1 MLAPSSTTTAPPAAD
16 HVPLRQKIG
25 FGLGSFHDMWGHWLY
40 QSLAFHVYNIGL
52 GVAPGLISTV
62 LGLKIAVDAVSDALF
77 GWFSDNTRSRWG
89 RRRPYML
96 VGGILAGIGLPLMF
110 AVGKGWTDHEYFIFM
125 LVSAC
130 LYVPAMSCF
139 AMPWNSLASEMTP
152 DYHERTRVMSVK
164 NAIQKIPELGLFCA
178 AQFTTLAMFN
188 DANGKPDI
196 LFGAQVYTTLLG
208 GIMIVL
214 SVLIFLFTRERYYEA
229 VVSKS
234 YQRVPFKDIVYRTL
248 RNRPFRM
255 MLGTMLVYNLATAMV
270 SLLGYYATVYYVC
283 GGNIAEA
290 TKWNSIMGVAGMIFG
305 LAGIPFAV
313 WLARRYS
320 KRDALMIILV
330 LAIGAFIGDWFFYNP
345 AMPWLQ
351 PFASGC
357 LAFAS
362 AGFWTLYGSAMADV
376 LDHDELATGQ
386 RREGSFA
393 ACGAW
398 TSKAGLALGNISS
411 GWVLQLTGFD
421 VKLPVQ
427 GEQAVFLIRVFLSG
441 IPIIG
446 LLIALVIVSRYF
458 LTEQRMNEIRVELEA
473 RRGTV

>member
-1 MLAPSSTTTAPPAAD
+1 LLAPSSKADAPAAD
-16 HVPLRQKIG
+16 RVPLRQKIG

-40 QSLAFHVYNIGL
+40 QSLIFHVYNIGL
-52 GVAPGLISTV
+52 NVAPGLISTV

-77 GWFSDNTRSRWG
+77 GWFSDNTRTRFG

-96 VGGILAGIGLPLMF
+96 VGGILAGIGLPLLF
-110 AVGKGWTDHEYFIFM
+110 AVGHGWTDREYFWFM

-139 AMPWNSLASEMTP
+139 ATPWNSLASEMTP
-152 DYHERTRVMSVK
+152 DYHDRTRVMSVK

-178 AQFTTLAMFN
+178 AQFTTLAIFN
-188 DANGKPDI
+188 DASGKPDI
-196 LFGAQVYTTLLG
+196 LRGAQVYTTILG
-208 GIMIVL
+208 VIMVVL
-214 SVLIFLFTRERYYEA
+214 SVAIFLMTRERYYEA

-234 YQRVPFKDIVYRTL
+234 FQRVSFWDIVYRTL
-248 RNRPFRM
+248 RNKPFRQ
-255 MLGTMLVYNLATAMV
+255 MLGTMLIYNLGTSMV
-270 SLLGYYATVYYVC
+270 SMLGYYTTVYYVC
-283 GGNIAEA
+283 GGNIVEA
-290 TKWNSIMGVAGMIFG
+290 TKWNSMMGVAGMVFG

-313 WLARRYS
+313 WLSRRHS

-345 AMPWLQ
+345 GLPWLQ
-351 PFASGC
+351 PLASGC

-398 TSKAGLALGNISS
+398 TSKAGLAVGNLSS
-411 GWVLQLTGFD
+411 GFVLQFTGFEST
-421 VKLPVQ
+421 LPAQ
-427 GEQAVFLIRVFLSG
+427 SEATVFMIRVLLSG
-441 IPIIG
+441 IPICG
-446 LLIALVIVSRYF
+446 LLIALVVVSRYF
-458 LTEQRMNEIRVELEA
+458 LTEERVSQIRTELEA

>member
-1 MLAPSSTTTAPPAAD
+1 
-16 HVPLRQKIG
+16 
-25 FGLGSFHDMWGHWLY
+25 
-40 QSLAFHVYNIGL
+40 
-52 GVAPGLISTV
+52 
-62 LGLKIAVDAVSDALF
+62 
-77 GWFSDNTRSRWG
+77 
-89 RRRPYML
+89 ML
-96 VGGILAGIGLPLMF
+96 VGGILAGIGLPLLF
-110 AVGKGWTDHEYFIFM
+110 AVGHGWSEQEYFIFM

-152 DYHERTRVMSVK
+152 DYHERTRVMSIK

-178 AQFTTLAMFN
+178 AQFTTLAIFG
-188 DANGKPDI
+188 DAQGKPDI
-196 LFGAQVYTTLLG
+196 LRGAQAYTILLG
-208 GIMIVL
+208 GIMVVL

-234 YQRVPFKDIVYRTL
+234 FQRVPFKDIVYRTL
-248 RNRPFRM
+248 ANRPFRL
-255 MLGTMLVYNLATAMV
+255 MLGTMLVYNLGTAMV
-270 SLLGYYATVYYVC
+270 SLLGYYTTMYYVC
-283 GGNIAEA
+283 GGNVVEGAE
-290 TKWNSIMGVAGMIFG
+290 WNSLMGLAGMVFG

-313 WLARRYS
+313 WLTRRYS

-330 LAIGAFIGDWFFYNP
+330 LVIGAFIGDWFFYNP

-351 PFASGC
+351 PLASGC
-357 LAFAS
+357 LSFAS
-362 AGFWTLYGSAMADV
+362 AGFWTIYGSAMADV

-398 TSKAGLALGNISS
+398 TSKAGLGLGNLSS
-411 GWVLQLTGFD
+411 GFVLQFTGFD
-421 VKLPVQ
+421 VKLPMQ
-427 GEQAVFLIRVFLSG
+427 SPDAIFMIRVFLSG
-441 IPIIG
+441 IPIVG

-458 LTEQRMNEIRVELEA
+458 LTEQRMHEIRVELEA